1 MKNSNFYPLKGE
13 KGFTLIELMIV
24 VAIIGILAAIAIP
37 AYQNYTIRARV
48 AESASIWEAVK
59 TEISIYISDRGQM
72 PTLLSQ
78 LDNVSSVG
86 TDYKGNYVSAI
97 TMRATDSAIV
107 VSLKSIDQLG
117 PAAAKSVTFIP
128 LWSSGDPRVQW
139 DIGGTVD
146 EKFRPR
152 I

>member
-1 MKNSNFYPLKGE
+1 MKSSNFYPLKGQ

-72 PTLLSQ
+72 PTTLAQ
-78 LDNVSSVG
+78 LDNVSSDG
-86 TDYKGNYVSAI
+86 DAYKGNYVSNIA
-97 TMRATDSAIV
+97 MRAADSAIV
-107 VSLKSIDQLG
+107 VTLKSVDQLG
-117 PAAAKSVTFIP
+117 PAANGTVTFIP
-128 LWSSGDPRVQW
+128 IWSSGDPRVQW
-139 DIGGTVD
+139 EIGGGVD
-146 EKFRPR
+146 EKFRPK